1 MGFSLGEAFFEAFCI
16 EVARAIGGVNLV
28 YEVDLTILFTKLVL
42 SVYEDESH
50 LFCNLATTSKEI
62 LCVLLK
68 EGVVLFAYKSRAY
81 NLLPRYVFIV
91 PLIRLGG
98 RGDNGVLEALILAK
112 SLSKGDAADRART
125 LLISAPCATCNVAAD
140 YHFYFEGLALVPDGN
155 HGVGGCYLPIGHDVG
170 RGI

>member
-1 MGFSLGEAFFEAFCI
+1 M
-16 EVARAIGGVNLV
+16 NLV

-68 EGVVLFAYKSRAY
+68 EGVVLFAYKSGAY
-81 NLLPRYVFIV
+81 YLLTRYVFV
-91 PLIRLGG
+91 VSFIRLGG
-98 RGDNGVLEALILAK
+98 RGDDGMFEALILAK
-112 SLSKGDAADRART
+112 SLSKGDAADRT
-125 LLISAPCATCNVAAD
+125 CPLLISAPCATCDVAAD
-140 YHFYFEGLALVPDGN
+140 YHFYFERLALMPDGD
-155 HGVGGCYLPIGHDVG
+155 HGVGGGYLPIGHNVG